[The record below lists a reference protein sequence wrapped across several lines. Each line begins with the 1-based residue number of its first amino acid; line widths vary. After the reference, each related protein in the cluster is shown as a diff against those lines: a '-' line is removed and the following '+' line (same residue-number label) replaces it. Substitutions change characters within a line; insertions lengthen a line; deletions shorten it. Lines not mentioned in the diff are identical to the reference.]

1 MVAKEQLRRRDQASR
16 PGKLP
21 RCLGPG
27 RPGAGRGGCG
37 RHLLGPGFCIADRQG
52 AQGTW
57 WAGPG
62 HVHTVATVEVAG
74 HVDDGCVIDSG
85 TERHARCTPST
96 AVPRPEPVRPAGP
109 PRQGRGPLGLD
120 GAGLRSV
127 WASPPASSSRR
138 QGGLLARRESALRDL
153 IAEAMSIFPV
163 SWSEAS
169 RGPTRARGR
178 GPHGRD
184 SQRWGGARLRGL
196 PHWYALPRR
205 GTGTAPDA
213 GHSGETSMADRVH
226 RGQPRGLA
234 RGRAGLP
241 PAGGSAGVAP
251 APPSTA
257 AGSPGFEVTSLCPGL
272 GQREAGSWAGRYGGC
287 PVPGHVPPIRI

>member
-1 MVAKEQLRRRDQASR
+1 MVAEEQLRRRNQASR

-62 HVHTVATVEVAG
+62 HVHTVATVEVARR
-74 HVDDGCVIDSG
+74 VDDGCVIDSS
-85 TERHARCTPST
+85 TEWHARRTPST

-127 WASPPASSSRR
+127 WAPPPASSSRR
-138 QGGLLARRESALRDL
+138 QGGLLARQESALRDL
-153 IAEAMSIFPV
+153 IAEAMSLFPV

-178 GPHGRD
+178 GLHGRD

-205 GTGTAPDA
+205 GTGGRPQTRDTVARPA
-213 GHSGETSMADRVH
+213 WLTEGTEGSLGGW
-226 RGQPRGLA
+226 RGAVQGCRQPGALQVWPPPRPAQRLGTRGS
-234 RGRAGLP
+234 R
-241 PAGGSAGVAP
+241 
-251 APPSTA
+251 
-257 AGSPGFEVTSLCPGL
+257 
-272 GQREAGSWAGRYGGC
+272 
-287 PVPGHVPPIRI
+287 